1 LLYLMIAFVIL
12 AIAGWVMW
20 GFTYSAKNEIELAMV
35 GQSRLKAAQES
46 GRDVIR
52 ELCDK
57 YKNKPMQDVVEAET
71 RLADGY
77 GETVQHL
84 ASTLA
89 GTEIKTTGDAL
100 RTEGIAAITKAT
112 LAMTEANDNLNKSY
126 EAVKDQ
132 PTTVNMTSTIVALKA
147 LQQRITDLVARVSQA
162 DGAKKTVD
170 GELTASKEQLAAV
183 QQEQSRQLAQKDADF
198 SKEKKDLDDGRAS
211 AVKAAKQVSD
221 DLQRLMDRLIQERR
235 AHAQEKTGLE
245 QKITAQLNTVNELR
259 KRLEPLTKLPN
270 EMAISGHI
278 ISLADSGRV
287 AYCDLGKDDGILM
300 GMTFSIMSPSE
311 VGKEEAKPKGAAR
324 IVKILGHSSEMRI
337 FPATGS
343 EPVIVNDLLF
353 NPIYDRTRRLHF
365 VLVGKMD
372 VNGDGSDQTEA
383 LKSMIQKFGGKVDN
397 QLSLQTDF
405 LVVGEQP
412 ELRAAPAA
420 DASPEER
427 QAYENSRKAF
437 LDYSDA
443 KAKADSTSIPVMN
456 LNRFLGLTG
465 LAGGSGGD

>member
-1 LLYLMIAFVIL
+1 M
-12 AIAGWVMW
+12 
-20 GFTYSAKNEIELAMV
+20 TSAM
-35 GQSRLKAAQES
+35 
-46 GRDVIR
+46 
-52 ELCDK
+52 
-57 YKNKPMQDVVEAET
+57 
-71 RLADGY
+71 
-77 GETVQHL
+77 
-84 ASTLA
+84 
-89 GTEIKTTGDAL
+89 
-100 RTEGIAAITKAT
+100 AAI
-112 LAMTEANDNLNKSY
+112 
-126 EAVKDQ
+126 
-132 PTTVNMTSTIVALKA
+132 KA
-147 LQQRITDLVARVSQA
+147 LQQRVNDLVTRVGQTE
-162 DGAKKTVD
+162 GQKKTVD

-183 QQEQSRQLAQKDADF
+183 QQEQQRQLAQKDSDYA
-198 SKEKKDLDDGRAS
+198 KEKKDLDDARAS

-221 DLQRLMDRLIQERR
+221 DLQRLQDRIIQERR
-235 AHAQEKTGLE
+235 AATTEKTGLE
-245 QKITAQLNTVNELR
+245 QKLTSQLNTINELR

-270 EMAISGHI
+270 EQAISGHI
-278 ISLADSGRV
+278 ISLALGGQV

-311 VGKEEAKPKGAAR
+311 VGKEEARPKGAAR

-365 VLVGKMD
+365 VLVGRMD
-372 VNGDGSDQTEA
+372 VNGDGTDQSEA

-397 QLSLQTDF
+397 QLSLQTDY
-405 LVVGEQP
+405 LVMGDQP

-437 LDYSDA
+437 LDYSEA
-443 KAKADSTSIPVMN
+443 KAKADATSIPVMN

-465 LAGGSGGD
+465 MAGGTGGD